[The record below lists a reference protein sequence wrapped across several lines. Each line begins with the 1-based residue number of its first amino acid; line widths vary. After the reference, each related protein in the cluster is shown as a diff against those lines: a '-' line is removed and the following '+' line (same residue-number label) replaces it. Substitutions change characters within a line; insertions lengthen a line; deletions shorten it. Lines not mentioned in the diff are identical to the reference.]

1 MNTSIYLKYLKI
13 CQLLPMSSKKR
24 AKIKSKSLKNIQSL
38 ISKNFS
44 LEKIKINPI
53 GVIEKTKNKIE
64 NFAQDIKKNR
74 EKRKLRL
81 EK

>member
-1 MNTSIYLKYLKI
+1 
-13 CQLLPMSSKKR
+13 MSSKKR

-81 EK
+81 EKE

>member
-1 MNTSIYLKYLKI
+1 
-13 CQLLPMSSKKR
+13 MSSKKR

-44 LEKIKINPI
+44 LEKIKISPI

-64 NFAQDIKKNR
+64 NFTQDIKK
-74 EKRKLRL
+74 K
-81 EK
+81 